1 MTTINILP
9 DLLINKIAAGEVI
22 ERPASVVR
30 ELIDNAIDAGA
41 TDINVQV
48 LHGGKKLIRV
58 SDNGKGMNRDDASLC
73 FERHATSKITS
84 ENDLFDISTLGF
96 RGEAL
101 PAIASVSKVT
111 LTTSTSND
119 DVGVKVEIGADQ
131 KREVSDAP
139 PLKGTDIEIRDI
151 FYNTPARRK
160 FLKTN
165 PTELSHIIGTV
176 VNKAFAYPEIAFS
189 LIHNENEVLKASTS
203 KDLKE
208 RFSQLYGE
216 EMAEEFLEISKESKA
231 VKVRGFVS
239 SPDYTRASR
248 SHQTIFVNKRP
259 VKNTTINHAVYNA
272 YREVLSKDRYPAY
285 FVFLE
290 VDPSMVDVNVHP
302 AKREVK
308 FERPDDIHRFVGAAV
323 YEALNPGVE
332 IDVSSPSSSK
342 GFSYSGASGYKSR
355 EQDIPAV
362 AESAPSAFNESQT
375 DFFSSGMAPD
385 ISTFFHIGDSFIA
398 KVSDD
403 GLVLIDQHAAHER
416 ILYEKFL
423 KKIEIESSPLF
434 LPLRIELP
442 VKEYQLI
449 IKHKDF
455 LQGFGIDIDDFGS
468 NNVIISALPK
478 ELGKADMK
486 GLIMDISAGILEE
499 ETSGIKSDK
508 TNEVFLKSI
517 AARLACHK
525 SVRGSEPLNNSEL
538 SRMMADLDQTEEPD
552 KCPHGRPTRMTIS
565 INDLYKMFK
574 RK

>member
-1 MTTINILP
+1 MSRIAVLP
-9 DLLINKIAAGEVI
+9 DVLINKIAAGEVI

-41 TDINVQV
+41 TDINVHV

-58 SDNGKGMNRDDASLC
+58 SDNGSGMNRDDASLC
-73 FERHATSKITS
+73 FERHATSKIRS
-84 ENDLFDISTLGF
+84 EDDLFDISTLGF

-119 DVGVKVEIGADQ
+119 HVGVKVEIGADQ
-131 KREVSDAP
+131 KKEVSDAP
-139 PLKGTDIEIRDI
+139 PLKGTDVEIRDI

-176 VNKAFAYPEIAFS
+176 VNKAFAYPEISFS
-189 LIHNENEVLKASTS
+189 LVHNEKEVLKASTS

-216 EMAEEFLEISKESKA
+216 EMAEEFLEIRKDSKA
-231 VKVRGFVS
+231 VKIRGFVS
-239 SPDYTRASR
+239 SPDYSR
-248 SHQTIFVNKRP
+248 SSRSLQTIFVNNRP
-259 VKNTTINHAVYNA
+259 VKNTTIHHAVSHA
-272 YREVLSKDRYPAY
+272 YREVMSKDRHPAY

-290 VDPSMVDVNVHP
+290 VDPAMVDVNVHP

-323 YEALNPGVE
+323 YEALHPGVA
-332 IDVSSPSSSK
+332 IDVSSPSSAK
-342 GFSYSGASGYKSR
+342 GSGYSASGHKNG
-355 EQDIPAV
+355 EKGIPVV
-362 AESAPSAFNESQT
+362 AESAPAAFHESQT
-375 DFFSSGMAPD
+375 DFFSSGMSPD

-423 KKIEIESSPLF
+423 KKIEIESTPLF

-449 IKHKDF
+449 IKNRDF
-455 LQGFGIDIDDFGS
+455 LQGFGIDLDDFGS
-468 NNVIISALPK
+468 NNVIIRALPK

-486 GLIMDISAGILEE
+486 GLILDISAGILEE
-499 ETSGIKSDK
+499 DSSGIKSDR
-508 TNEVFLKSI
+508 TDDAFLKSI

-538 SRMMADLDQTEEPD
+538 SRMMADLDKTEEPD

-565 INDLYKMFK
+565 LNDLYKMFK

>member
-1 MTTINILP
+1 MSKINILP

-30 ELIDNAIDAGA
+30 ELVDNSIDAGA
-41 TDINVQV
+41 KEINVQI

-58 SDNGKGMNRDDASLC
+58 SDNGNGMSREDASMC

-84 ENDLFDISTLGF
+84 EDDLFDISTLGF

-111 LTTSTSND
+111 LTTSTSKD
-119 DVGVKVEIGADQ
+119 GVGVKVEIGADQ
-131 KREVSDAP
+131 KREISDAP
-139 PLKGTDIEIRDI
+139 PAKGTDIEIRDI

-189 LIHNENEVLKASTS
+189 LVHNENEVLKASPA

-216 EMAEEFLEISKESKA
+216 EMAEEFLEINKDSKA
-231 VKVRGFVS
+231 IKVRGFVS

-248 SHQTIFVNKRP
+248 SHQTIFVNNRP
-259 VKNTTINHAVYNA
+259 VKNTTINHAVCNA
-272 YREVLSKDRYPAY
+272 YRDVLSKGRYPAY
-285 FVFLE
+285 FVFLD
-290 VDPSMVDVNVHP
+290 VDPVMVDVNVHP

-308 FERPDDIHRFVGAAV
+308 FERPDDIHRFVGAAA
-323 YEALNPGVE
+323 YEALNPGVA
-332 IDVSSPSSSK
+332 IDVSRPSPPK
-342 GFSYSGASGYKSR
+342 GAGFSGTSGYKPKDQGTPVVS
-355 EQDIPAV
+355 
-362 AESAPSAFNESQT
+362 ESAPLAFNDSQT
-375 DFFSSGMAPD
+375 DIFSSGIAPD
-385 ISTFFHIGDSFIA
+385 ISTFFYIGDSFIA

-423 KKIEIESSPLF
+423 KKIEIESAPLF

-449 IKHKDF
+449 IKNKDF

-468 NNVIISALPK
+468 NNVIIRALPK

-486 GLIMDISAGILEE
+486 GLILDISAGILEE

-508 TNEVFLKSI
+508 TDEAFLKSI

-538 SRMMADLDQTEEPD
+538 SQMMNDLDQTEEPD
-552 KCPHGRPTRMTIS
+552 KCPHGRPTRLNIS

>member
-1 MTTINILP
+1 MITILP
-9 DLLINKIAAGEVI
+9 DVLINKIAAGEVI

-41 TDINVQV
+41 TDIHVQV

-73 FERHATSKITS
+73 FERHATSKIRS
-84 ENDLFDISTLGF
+84 EDDLFDISTLGF

-111 LTTSTSND
+111 LTTSTPDD

-139 PLKGTDIEIRDI
+139 PLKGTDVEIRDI

-176 VNKAFAYPEIAFS
+176 VNKAFAYPMIAFS
-189 LIHNENEVLKASTS
+189 LVHNEHEVLKASIA

-208 RFSQLYGE
+208 RFLQLYGE
-216 EMAEEFLEISKESKA
+216 EMAEDFLEIHKDSKA
-231 VKVRGFVS
+231 MKVRGFVS

-248 SHQTIFVNKRP
+248 SHQTIFVNSRP
-259 VKNTTINHAVYNA
+259 VKNTTINHAVIHA
-272 YREVLSKDRYPAY
+272 YREVLSKGRYPAY
-285 FVFLE
+285 FVFLD
-290 VDPSMVDVNVHP
+290 VDPAMVDVNVHP
-302 AKREVK
+302 AKSEVK
-308 FERPDDIHRFVGAAV
+308 FERPDDIHRFVGAAA
-323 YEALNPGVE
+323 YEALNPGIE
-332 IDVSSPSSSK
+332 IDVSRPSPSQ
-342 GFSYSGASGYKSR
+342 GPGYSGTSGYK
-355 EQDIPAV
+355 QKNQGAPVV
-362 AESAPSAFNESQT
+362 AEAAPSAFNETQT
-375 DFFSSGMAPD
+375 DIFSSGMAQD
-385 ISTFFHIGDSFIA
+385 VSTFFHIGDSFIA
-398 KVSDD
+398 KVADD

-449 IKHKDF
+449 IKNKDF
-455 LQGFGIDIDDFGS
+455 LQGLGIDIDDFGS
-468 NNVIISALPK
+468 NNVIIRALPR

-486 GLIMDISAGILEE
+486 GLLLDISAGILEE
-499 ETSGIKSDK
+499 ETSGIKSDR
-508 TNEVFLKSI
+508 TDETFLKSI

-538 SRMMADLDQTEEPD
+538 SRMLADLDRTEEPD
-552 KCPHGRPTRMTIS
+552 KCPHGRPTTVYIS
-565 INDLYKMFK
+565 MNDLYKMFK

>member
-1 MTTINILP
+1 MITILP

-41 TDINVQV
+41 IDINVQV

-58 SDNGKGMNRDDASLC
+58 LDSGRGMSRDDALLC

-84 ENDLFDISTLGF
+84 EDDLFDISTLGF

-111 LTTSTSND
+111 LTTSISND
-119 DVGVKVEIGADQ
+119 DVGVKVEIGANQ

-139 PLKGTDIEIRDI
+139 PLKGTDVEIRDI

-189 LIHNENEVLKASTS
+189 LVHNENEILKASPA

-216 EMAEEFLEISKESKA
+216 EMSEEFLDIGKESKA
-231 VKVRGFVS
+231 IKVRGFVS

-248 SHQTIFVNKRP
+248 SHQTIFVNNRP
-259 VKNTTINHAVYNA
+259 IKNTTINHAVIHA

-290 VDPSMVDVNVHP
+290 VDPSKVDVNVHP

-342 GFSYSGASGYKSR
+342 GFSYSGVSGYKPK
-355 EQDIPAV
+355 EKDIPVV

-375 DFFSSGMAPD
+375 DIFSSGIAPD
-385 ISTFFHIGDSFIA
+385 ISTYFHIGDSFIA

-423 KKIEIESSPLF
+423 KKIEIESAPLF

-442 VKEYQLI
+442 VKDYQFI
-449 IKHKDF
+449 IKNKDF
-455 LQGFGIDIDDFGS
+455 LQGFGMDIDDFGS
-468 NNVIISALPK
+468 NNVIIRALPK

-499 ETSGIKSDK
+499 KTSGIKSDRTDK
-508 TNEVFLKSI
+508 TFLKSI

-538 SRMMADLDQTEEPD
+538 SQMMADLDQTEEPD
-552 KCPHGRPTRMTIS
+552 KCPHGRPTRLNIS

>member
-1 MTTINILP
+1 MSRIAVLP

-41 TDINVQV
+41 SEINVQV

-58 SDNGKGMNRDDASLC
+58 SDNGYGMSRDDAAMC
-73 FERHATSKITS
+73 FERHATSKISS
-84 ENDLFDISTLGF
+84 EDDLFDISTLGF

-111 LTTSTSND
+111 LTTSAPHD

-131 KREVSDAP
+131 KRDISDAP
-139 PLKGTDIEIRDI
+139 PAGGTDVEIRDL

-176 VNKAFAYPEIAFS
+176 VNKAFAHPEIAFT
-189 LIHNENEVLKASTS
+189 LVHNKNIVLNAAPAS
-203 KDLKE
+203 DRKE
-208 RFSQLYGE
+208 RFSQLYGN
-216 EMAEEFLEISKESKA
+216 EMADGFVEIRKDSKA
-231 VKVRGFVS
+231 VKVTGFIS
-239 SPDYTRASR
+239 TPDYTRASR

-259 VKNTTINHAVYNA
+259 VKNTTINHAVYHA
-272 YREVLSKDRYPAY
+272 CREVLSKERHPAY

-290 VDPSMVDVNVHP
+290 VDPAVVDVNVHP
-302 AKREVK
+302 AKGEVK

-332 IDVSSPSSSK
+332 IDVSPPSSVK
-342 GFSYSGASGYKSR
+342 GSGYSSFSGYKTK
-355 EQDIPAV
+355 EQGIPV
-362 AESAPSAFNESQT
+362 VSESVPSALNESQT
-375 DFFSSGMAPD
+375 DFFSSGMAQD
-385 ISTFFHIGDSFIA
+385 VSTFFHIGNSFMA
-398 KVSDD
+398 KVTDD
-403 GLVLIDQHAAHER
+403 GIELIDQHAAHER

-423 KKIEIESSPLF
+423 RKVEVESAPLF

-442 VKEYQLI
+442 VRDYQLI
-449 IKHKDF
+449 IRHKEL
-455 LQGFGIDIDDFGS
+455 LQGFGIDIEDFGS
-468 NNVIISALPK
+468 NNIIIRALPQ

-499 ETSGIKSDK
+499 ATSGIRSDRNDE
-508 TNEVFLKSI
+508 TFLKSI
-517 AARLACHK
+517 AARIACHK
-525 SVRGSEPLNNSEL
+525 SVRGSEPLNNHEL
-538 SRMMADLDQTEEPD
+538 SQMMADLDRTEEPD
-552 KCPHGRPTRMTIS
+552 KCPHGRPTRVTIT

>member
-1 MTTINILP
+1 MSKIAVLP

-41 TDINVQV
+41 TDINIQV

-58 SDNGKGMNRDDASLC
+58 SDNGSGMSRDDASLC
-73 FERHATSKITS
+73 FERHATSKIRS
-84 ENDLFDISTLGF
+84 EDDLFDISTLGF

-111 LTTSTSND
+111 LTTSNLKD

-139 PLKGTDIEIRDI
+139 PLKGTDVEIRDI

-189 LIHNENEVLKASTS
+189 LVHNEKEVLKASTS

-216 EMAEEFLEISKESKA
+216 EMAEEFLEIRKDSKA

-239 SPDYTRASR
+239 SPDYSR
-248 SHQTIFVNKRP
+248 SSRSLQTIFVNNRP
-259 VKNTTINHAVYNA
+259 VKNTTIHHAVSHA
-272 YREVLSKDRYPAY
+272 YREVMSKDRHPAY

-290 VDPSMVDVNVHP
+290 VDPAMVDVNVHP

-308 FERPDDIHRFVGAAV
+308 FERPDDIHRFMGAAV
-323 YEALNPGVE
+323 YEALHPGVE
-332 IDVSSPSSSK
+332 IDVASPSSSQ
-342 GFSYSGASGYKSR
+342 GYGYRGTSGYKSR
-355 EQDIPAV
+355 EQDIPV
-362 AESAPSAFNESQT
+362 VTESAPAAFNESQT
-375 DFFSSGMAPD
+375 DFFSSGMASD
-385 ISTFFHIGDSFIA
+385 VSNFFHIGDSFIA
-398 KVSDD
+398 KITDD

-423 KKIEIESSPLF
+423 KKIKIESSPLF

-442 VKEYQLI
+442 VKDYQLI
-449 IKHKDF
+449 IKNKEF

-468 NNVIISALPK
+468 NNVIIRALPK

-499 ETSGIKSDK
+499 ETSGIKSTQTDD
-508 TNEVFLKSI
+508 TFLKSI

-538 SRMMADLDQTEEPD
+538 SRMMVDLDKTEEPD

-565 INDLYKMFK
+565 LNDLYKMFK